1 VTRIGFIGLGI
12 MGRPMAMHLLRAGFD
27 VTVHSRRR
35 ESAAELEAEG
45 ATWAGNG
52 AAASADR
59 DVVITMLPDSPDVE
73 LVALAPDGIYASAA
87 PGTLH
92 VDMSS
97 IRPDVAQRL
106 ASEAIA
112 RGLRALDAP
121 VSGGEKGA
129 VDATLS
135 IMVGGEETDFEA
147 ARPIFDALGKTVVRV
162 GPNGAGQTVKAVN
175 QLLVG
180 GIIELVAEGLLVVER
195 SGVDVAAALAVL
207 QGGLAGS
214 RVLELKGA
222 GMHER
227 RFAPG
232 FRIDLHH
239 KDMGIALDTARSL
252 GVPLPLGGV
261 VAQLFVGARAQG
273 FGDLD
278 HSGLLA
284 ALETQAGPTVD
295 A

>member
-1 VTRIGFIGLGI
+1 
-12 MGRPMAMHLLRAGFD
+12 
-27 VTVHSRRR
+27 
-35 ESAAELEAEG
+35 
-45 ATWAGNG
+45 
-52 AAASADR
+52 
-59 DVVITMLPDSPDVE
+59 
-73 LVALAPDGIYASAA
+73 
-87 PGTLH
+87 
-92 VDMSS
+92 
-97 IRPDVAQRL
+97 
-106 ASEAIA
+106 
-112 RGLRALDAP
+112 
-121 VSGGEKGA
+121 
-129 VDATLS
+129 
-135 IMVGGEETDFEA
+135 
-147 ARPIFDALGKTVVRV
+147 
-162 GPNGAGQTVKAVN
+162 VKAVN